1 MPSVSQETKRQ
12 PLSNLNGMT
21 LKRKGKPTKKNS
33 SKQKKRRVQHF
44 QSPSTSRDSN
54 GKLTNNSK
62 MSKTSSKCKTPSPRG
77 PPMSEVHVS
86 DRNTEDDDDV
96 TAATAVTT
104 SGQKKDNKSTT
115 VNEIVKYQSSSEAMK
130 LTIKQF
136 VCNDLFPKVKFI
148 VNPNVTLA
156 FHSLKDSKG
165 HKSICGCVTKGCN
178 LPPSVNS
185 QDWWHSLA
193 RSTVSKKLTH

>member
-1 MPSVSQETKRQ
+1 
-12 PLSNLNGMT
+12 
-21 LKRKGKPTKKNS
+21 
-33 SKQKKRRVQHF
+33 
-44 QSPSTSRDSN
+44 
-54 GKLTNNSK
+54 
-62 MSKTSSKCKTPSPRG
+62 
-77 PPMSEVHVS
+77 MSEVHVS

-115 VNEIVKYQSSSEAMK
+115 VNEIVKYQSSSEAME

-165 HKSICGCVTKGCN
+165 HKTICGCVTKGCN

-185 QDWWHSLA
+185 QDWWYSLA
-193 RSTVSKKLTH
+193 RSTVSKKINTLRSDKTKAIKWKLFGKWLCSKLSMNSVVT